1 MDKNK
6 TQDSETSIIPP
17 KYVDIVEDVFHA
29 ILAISLL
36 GIGIGAFF
44 YSGKRLIET
53 QPFFPNGMIQGVND
67 ILFIVIILE
76 ILRTVI
82 SRFTDGVYQLDK
94 FLIIGVIAAVRHIL
108 TVGASLTLESG
119 KSDTAFERS
128 IYEMGLNA
136 LIVVVSVLP
145 RSNCNGQSIFTP
157 SSSAAAIA
165 HLGFL
170 IIALAR
176 NTASA
181 FPDEMISSACL
192 ASVINPTADVG
203 ISAPCLIA

>member
-1 MDKNK
+1 MKNTK
-6 TQDSETSIIPP
+6 SKVVSTQANTDVETSVLPL
-17 KYVDIVEDVFHA
+17 KYVDLIEDIFHA
-29 ILAISLL
+29 VLAIALL

-44 YSGKRLIET
+44 FSIKRLFET
-53 QPFFPNGMIQGVND
+53 TPFFPNGMIQGVND

-119 KSDTAFERS
+119 KSDEAFDRS

-136 LIVVVSVLP
+136 LIVVALVFAFFLSK
-145 RSNCNGQSIFTP
+145 
-157 SSSAAAIA
+157 SA
-165 HLGFL
+165 L
-170 IIALAR
+170 R
-176 NTASA
+176 NKK
-181 FPDEMISSACL
+181 
-192 ASVINPTADVG
+192 
-203 ISAPCLIA
+203 

>member
-1 MDKNK
+1 MKNIKSKQVDQIDKNK
-6 TQDSETSIIPP
+6 IETSVLPL
-17 KYVDIVEDVFHA
+17 KYVDLIEDIFHA
-29 ILAISLL
+29 VLAIALL

-44 YSGKRLIET
+44 FSIKRLFET
-53 QPFFPNGMIQGVND
+53 APFFPNGMIQGVND

-119 KSDTAFERS
+119 KSDQAFDRA

-136 LIVVVSVLP
+136 GIVVALVFAFFLSK
-145 RSNCNGQSIFTP
+145 
-157 SSSAAAIA
+157 SA
-165 HLGFL
+165 L
-170 IIALAR
+170 R
-176 NTASA
+176 NKK
-181 FPDEMISSACL
+181 
-192 ASVINPTADVG
+192 
-203 ISAPCLIA
+203 

>member
-1 MDKNK
+1 MAKNEVNDGEK
-6 TQDSETSIIPP
+6 SIIPV

-36 GIGIGAFF
+36 GIGIAAFF
-44 YSGKRLIET
+44 YSGQRLIET

-119 KSDTAFERS
+119 KSDSAFERS

-136 LIVVVSVLP
+136 IIVVALVFA
-145 RSNCNGQSIFTP
+145 IFL
-157 SSSAAAIA
+157 SKSA
-165 HLGFL
+165 H
-170 IIALAR
+170 R
-176 NTASA
+176 NR
-181 FPDEMISSACL
+181 
-192 ASVINPTADVG
+192 
-203 ISAPCLIA
+203 

>member
-1 MDKNK
+1 MAKKVEVN
-6 TQDSETSIIPP
+6 ETAEKSILPANL
-17 KYVDIVEDVFHA
+17 VDTVEDVFHA
-29 ILAISLL
+29 ILAIALL
-36 GIGIGAFF
+36 VIGVGAFF
-44 YSGKRLIET
+44 FSIKRLIDT
-53 QPFFPNGMIQGVND
+53 SPFFPNGMIQGVND

-136 LIVVVSVLP
+136 LIVVALVFA
-145 RSNCNGQSIFTP
+145 IFL
-157 SSSAAAIA
+157 SKYA
-165 HLGFL
+165 H
-170 IIALAR
+170 R
-176 NTASA
+176 NR
-181 FPDEMISSACL
+181 
-192 ASVINPTADVG
+192 
-203 ISAPCLIA
+203 

>member
-1 MDKNK
+1 MAKNEVGDGEK
-6 TQDSETSIIPP
+6 SIIPAR
-17 KYVDIVEDVFHA
+17 YVDVVEDVFHA
-29 ILAISLL
+29 RLAIYLL
-36 GIGIGAFF
+36 GIGIAAFF

-136 LIVVVSVLP
+136 IIVVALVFA
-145 RSNCNGQSIFTP
+145 IFL
-157 SSSAAAIA
+157 SKSA
-165 HLGFL
+165 H
-170 IIALAR
+170 R
-176 NTASA
+176 NR
-181 FPDEMISSACL
+181 
-192 ASVINPTADVG
+192 
-203 ISAPCLIA
+203 